1 MNLTGKVALITGASK
16 GIGRAIALELANNGA
31 AIAVNYNVD
40 AFGAD
45 ETINLIKE
53 KNGYAKSFKCDVK
66 SYSASKNL
74 VDAVINHFGKID
86 ILINNAGVSKVSL
99 FIDMDESGWDN
110 IIDTNLKGVFNVTH
124 NALKYMV
131 KQRKGNII
139 NISSI
144 WGKNGASCEAIYSAS
159 KGGINAFTQSLAKEL
174 GSLNI
179 RVNAVAPGV
188 INTSMN
194 NWLEEEEITD
204 LIEDIPLG
212 RFGEKEDVTKL
223 VAFLC
228 SEDSNY
234 ITGQIIVIDGGML

>member
-16 GIGRAIALELANNGA
+16 GIGRAIALELASIGA

-40 AFGAD
+40 AFGAED
-45 ETINLIKE
+45 TINLIKE
-53 KNGYAKSFKCDVK
+53 KNGYAKSFKCDIK
-66 SYSASKNL
+66 SYIASKDL
-74 VDAVINHFGKID
+74 VDSVINHFGKID

-99 FIDMDESGWDN
+99 FIDMDEGGWDN

-124 NALKYMV
+124 NVLRFMV
-131 KQRKGNII
+131 KKRKGNII

-144 WGKNGASCEAIYSAS
+144 WGKNGAACEAIYSAS
-159 KGGINAFTQSLAKEL
+159 KGGLNAFTQSLAKEL
-174 GSLNI
+174 GSSNI

-194 NWLEEEEITD
+194 NWLEQEEIKD
-204 LIEDIPLG
+204 LTKDIPLG

-228 SEDSNY
+228 SEESNY